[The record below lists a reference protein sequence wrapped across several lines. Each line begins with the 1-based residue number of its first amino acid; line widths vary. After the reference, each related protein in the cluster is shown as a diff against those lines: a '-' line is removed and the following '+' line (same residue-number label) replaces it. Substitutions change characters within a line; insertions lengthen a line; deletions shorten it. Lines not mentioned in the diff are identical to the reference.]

1 MSVRWYELL
10 SRIINGATDQFFT
23 EFERQE
29 MMRLEKKR
37 RKRKIA
43 IAVVIIMLIVGIV
56 LYWYFR

>member
-1 MSVRWYELL
+1 MRWYELL
-10 SRIINGATDQFFT
+10 PRIINGATDQFFI

-43 IAVVIIMLIVGIV
+43 IIVVVIMLIVGIEM
-56 LYWYFR
+56 